1 MNNNENRRADMKK
14 TNKLQEKQERVE
26 PGTAFRISG
35 QLELFDHLAEVA
47 PSKLIRFD
55 SHSPKHVSRIKSH
68 TFTGYTFTKD
78 FSVLFQ
84 KCKFH
89 HCVFENIW
97 AFFLDLKKCEFIN
110 CEFRNSRFS
119 HAQPGWN
126 ELIFRDCYFRNVEFD
141 EGYMANTIFERCY
154 LIGLDLIGQELFNTH
169 FLDCHIE
176 NSQFQSVV
184 YYPPDYDIADETAED
199 IVFRDC
205 NIEFCYFATSDFR
218 NSTFYDS
225 TLYLCAFINC
235 ILANESII
243 AENKNLAPN
252 YASLDF
258 QTILKSDLTDP
269 VVLQNYFNIQLPDV
283 KEQVEKISSR
293 MAFKKVFISYSFK
306 DKEFAS
312 ALNEILVKSGIKT
325 FLWEKDAPGG
335 IYLEDIMSKNV
346 RDHDTLLFIASEH
359 SIKSKA
365 CQFELSEGRKKQ
377 EETWNNVFFPIHI
390 DNYIFEVRQNQIRP
404 VDKAA
409 EYWSNIEELK
419 RTNSKDFVSFAEA
432 GAVYHSAFEGA
443 VLDQIVSHIR
453 SI

>member
-1 MNNNENRRADMKK
+1 MKR
-14 TNKLQEKQERVE
+14 TDQPQEKKEHVQ
-26 PGTAFRISG
+26 PGIAVRISG
-35 QLELFDHLAEVA
+35 QTELLDHLAALA
-47 PSKLIRFD
+47 PGKIIRYD
-55 SHSPKHVSRIKSH
+55 NQSPKHVSRVKSH

-78 FSVLFQ
+78 LSLLFQ

-97 AFFLDLKKCEFIN
+97 AFFLDLQKCEFIN

-126 ELIFRDCYFRNVEFD
+126 ELIFRDCYFRNIEFD

-154 LIGLDLIGQELFNTH
+154 IVGLDLIGQELFNTH

-184 YYPPDYDIADETAED
+184 YYPPDYDIADETADDVVFSNCD
-199 IVFRDC
+199 IQ
-205 NIEFCYFATSDFR
+205 FCYFATSDFR
-218 NSTFYDS
+218 NSSFHDS

-235 ILANESII
+235 VLANESII
-243 AENKNLAPN
+243 SENKNLAPN

-258 QTILKSDLTDP
+258 QTILKSELTDP
-269 VVLQNYFNIQLPDV
+269 VILQNYFNIQLPDV
-283 KEQVEKISSR
+283 KAQIEKISSR
-293 MAFKKVFISYSFK
+293 IAFKKVFISYSFK
-306 DKEFAS
+306 DKDFAV
-312 ALNEILVKSGIKT
+312 ALNKILNKNGIKT

-335 IYLEDIMSKNV
+335 AYLEDIMSQNV
-346 RDHDTLLFIASEH
+346 RDHDTLLFIASEN

-404 VDKAA
+404 ISKAS
-409 EYWSNIEELK
+409 EYWDNIEELK
-419 RTNSKDFVSFAEA
+419 RINSKDFTNFSDA
-432 GAVYHSAFEGA
+432 GAVYMSTFEHA
-443 VLDQIVSHIR
+443 VLNQIVDHIR
-453 SI
+453 ST